1 MWYVLGKAARQAQLL
16 ISTKQR
22 QTLNLSVSIQ
32 HGRQPVVQ
40 HILPNPPARLTY
52 SVWLTKQRTGDS
64 TQLTAKK
71 YIKIVQASVLQ
82 GLRKRKQ
89 PGSSDVPR
97 ASLLHDRD
105 PAHQSKEFAAFAE
118 RSGIRV
124 AVLPL
129 RSPVLEYEDPVCPP
143 ARTLLH
149 TRPSFLTKPTTRNL
163 LRPEPTTRGLP
174 HMEPTTC
181 GLLQTR
187 PTTHAAYYTRP
198 IWSINRS
205 DFRLILHSISNIYF
219 SLFHP
224 SLLFTVAALQSL

>member
-1 MWYVLGKAARQAQLL
+1 MLSPLLRVAAGPLLPLPHVSLCRPTEPGRRTSLLLGANFCAPETSVSAAARRPVQQLAYPL
-16 ISTKQR
+16 AA
-22 QTLNLSVSIQ
+22 VV
-32 HGRQPVVQ
+32 PVES
-40 HILPNPPARLTY
+40 RETY

-124 AVLPL
+124 AVLPP
-129 RSPVLEYEDPVCPP
+129 RSPDLDPLDYGVFGTVKNQLEKEVEQKGLDWSQRCSRLVELLEGFNPDAAIIALPGRIERCIA
-143 ARTLLH
+143 ARGGH
-149 TRPSFLTKPTTRNL
+149 F
-163 LRPEPTTRGLP
+163 E
-174 HMEPTTC
+174 
-181 GLLQTR
+181 
-187 PTTHAAYYTRP
+187 
-198 IWSINRS
+198 
-205 DFRLILHSISNIYF
+205 
-219 SLFHP
+219 
-224 SLLFTVAALQSL
+224 

>member
-1 MWYVLGKAARQAQLL
+1 MWYVLGKAARQVQLL

-32 HGRQPVVQ
+32 QGRQPVVQ
-40 HILPNPPARLTY
+40 PILPNPPARLTY

-89 PGSSDVPR
+89 PGSSDAPR

-124 AVLPL
+124 AVLPP
-129 RSPVLEYEDPVCPP
+129 RSPDLDPLDYGVFGTVKNQLEKEVEQQGLDWSQRCSRLVELLEGFNPDAAIIALPGRIERCIA
-143 ARTLLH
+143 ARGGH
-149 TRPSFLTKPTTRNL
+149 F
-163 LRPEPTTRGLP
+163 E
-174 HMEPTTC
+174 
-181 GLLQTR
+181 
-187 PTTHAAYYTRP
+187 
-198 IWSINRS
+198 
-205 DFRLILHSISNIYF
+205 
-219 SLFHP
+219 
-224 SLLFTVAALQSL
+224 